1 MNGLHDFYRFVQWKK
16 NATIFIVCGASYF
29 GYCIKNVLMQS
40 TIESSLH
47 RLKWFI
53 CVYVYECALFQ
64 AVLKECWIFF
74 YEFLV
79 MALLKHKRQTINN
92 KINTWTVPWWSAVVK
107 FWTKKI
113 GQSIKNL
120 FCVAVVSL
128 PVFFFHWF
136 MIHHI
141 HATIRL
147 ECNGILTIFTK
158 YINLV
163 VVELIWLEMSLRFKI
178 SCYARSHGVRSVVF
192 FFARQ
197 K

>member
-1 MNGLHDFYRFVQWKK
+1 MGKKCNHFY
-16 NATIFIVCGASYF
+16 IVCGASYF
-29 GYCIKNVLMQS
+29 GYCIKNLLMPS

-53 CVYVYECALFQ
+53 CVYVRVCSVSSCSQGML
-64 AVLKECWIFF
+64 VFF

-113 GQSIKNL
+113 RQSIKNL

-128 PVFFFHWF
+128 PLIYDSSHSRNNTTRMQWNSNDSHQ
-136 MIHHI
+136 IHQLSCCRVH
-141 HATIRL
+141 
-147 ECNGILTIFTK
+147 LTRNVISVQNT
-158 YINLV
+158 
-163 VVELIWLEMSLRFKI
+163 
-178 SCYARSHGVRSVVF
+178 SCYALSHGVRSVVF